1 MGLIRHNHEALHVS
15 SPQPC
20 DAVSAAGAPS
30 DETQL
35 AASLLDEWR
44 GEQDVNKC
52 EALIAAIAASQDA
65 ARTDALM
72 RIVEEGDAASRNFA
86 ILSWQGLPAHEVLRG
101 ASLLESAHADARVLA
116 LSVLQAAPGRDVEPL
131 LIGLLSTEAD
141 VNVCAAAVELVAECG
156 TRAASPALLAA
167 RERFA
172 GNEFVAFAIDQ
183 ALRQTGAGNE

>member
-1 MGLIRHNHEALHVS
+1 MGLIRHNKEALHACPPQS
-15 SPQPC
+15 S
-20 DAVSAAGAPS
+20 DEVSAAHAPS
-30 DETQL
+30 GETQSV
-35 AASLLDEWR
+35 APLLDAWR
-44 GEQDVNKC
+44 GEHDMNKR

-86 ILSWQGLPAHEVLRG
+86 ILAWQGLPAHEVLRG
-101 ASLLESAHADARVLA
+101 AALLESANADARVLA

-131 LIGLLSTEAD
+131 LIDLLSAEAD
-141 VNVCAAAVELVAECG
+141 VNVCAAAVELLAECG

-172 GNEFVAFAIDQ
+172 DNEFVAFVIDE
-183 ALRQTGAGNE
+183 ALRQTGACDE

>member
-1 MGLIRHNHEALHVS
+1 MGLIRHNNEALHACPPPS
-15 SPQPC
+15 S
-20 DAVSAAGAPS
+20 DEVSAAHAPS
-30 DETQL
+30 SETKP
-35 AASLLDEWR
+35 AASLLDAWR
-44 GEQDVNKC
+44 GEQDMSKR

-65 ARTDALM
+65 AKTDALM

-86 ILSWQGLPAHEVLRG
+86 ILAWQGLSAHEVLRG
-101 ASLLESAHADARVLA
+101 AALLESANADARVLA

-141 VNVCAAAVELVAECG
+141 VNVCAAAVELLAECG

-172 GNEFVAFAIDQ
+172 DNEFVAFVIDE
-183 ALRQTGAGNE
+183 ALRQTGACAE